1 MRKNM
6 NNPFII
12 FGYLSPDYFCDRE
25 IETEKIIS
33 ALDNGRNITLLSLR
47 RMGKTGL
54 IYHVFH
60 QLSEKT
66 KDRLIYFDIMPTSNL
81 NEFIREFSKAII
93 NEEQKRSKNYLSK
106 LKDLLT
112 GLRGKITF
120 DQVTG
125 APGFEIEYH
134 KPEESIND
142 LLAIFQFLAKQK
154 SNYII
159 AIDEFQQITTYPEKN
174 VEALLRSYCQQYNK
188 NINFIFSGSNKK
200 ILTSMFSQ
208 YGKPF
213 YQSSDIMNLGKI
225 DRPEYAEFIYLH
237 FKANKRKLEK
247 ELIYKILDDL
257 DLYTFY
263 VQYFFNKLYGT
274 QIINIDAILINKV
287 LSDILNER
295 ESIYYSYKSFL
306 TDNQFALVKAIAKE
320 KKVSQPTSSL
330 FLKTYRLNQ
339 ASSVKRS
346 LQALLDKE
354 IIYKEDNFYCVYD
367 LFFQKWLSKY

>member
-1 MRKNM
+1 M

-12 FGYLSPDYFCDRE
+12 FGYLSPDYFCDRK

-60 QLSEKT
+60 KLSEVKQ
-66 KDRLIYFDIMPTSNL
+66 DRLIYFDIMPTSNL
-81 NEFIREFSKAII
+81 NDFIREFSKAIV
-93 NEEQKRSKNYLSK
+93 NDEQKRSKNYLSK
-106 LKDLLT
+106 IKDLLT
-112 GLRGKITF
+112 GLRGKLTF

-125 APGFEIEYH
+125 TPGFEIEYH

-154 SNYII
+154 SKYII
-159 AIDEFQQITTYPEKN
+159 AIDEFQQITTYPERN
-174 VEALLRSYCQQYNK
+174 IEALLRSYCQQYNK
-188 NINFIFSGSNKK
+188 NIKFVFSGSNKK
-200 ILTSMFSQ
+200 ILTSMFNQ

-225 DRPEYAEFIYLH
+225 DRTEYADFIYLQ
-237 FKANKRKLEK
+237 FKGNQRILEK
-247 ELIYKILDDL
+247 ELIYKVLDDL
-257 DLYTFY
+257 ELYTFY

-274 QIINIDAILINKV
+274 QITNIDAILINNV
-287 LSDILNER
+287 LLEILNER
-295 ESIYYSYKSFL
+295 EGIYYSYKNFL

-320 KKVSQPTSSL
+320 KKVLHPTSSL

-339 ASSVKRS
+339 ASSVNRS
-346 LQALLDKE
+346 LQTLLDKE
-354 IIYKEDNFYCVYD
+354 IIYKEDDYYSVYD